1 MKGKISHIIVI
12 LLLSR
17 FSLEA
22 QSPKETLKME
32 PKIYIVLDITV
43 TDSAMYE
50 QYRSGVE
57 PIINKYGGRYLVR
70 SGGMSFDIDPDT
82 KVIPIEGN
90 WNPNRFIIT
99 EWDSMEEF
107 QKFTNSTEYKNIV
120 VLRAK
125 SSTTKSIIVKEYMKK

>member
-1 MKGKISHIIVI
+1 
-12 LLLSR
+12 
-17 FSLEA
+17 
-22 QSPKETLKME
+22 
-32 PKIYIVLDITV
+32 
-43 TDSAMYE
+43 
-50 QYRSGVE
+50 
-57 PIINKYGGRYLVR
+57 
-70 SGGMSFDIDPDT
+70 MSFDIDPDT

-125 SSTTKSIIVKEYMKK
+125 SSTTKSIIVKEYMKN